1 MSQVTSGSNPRTLAD
16 ELRSRADSDLAGL
29 LLARPDLLSPLP
41 GDLSQLATR
50 AGTRASVQRALDRLD
65 TFGLQTAEALA
76 LAGPPCSQ
84 DDLAVLL
91 RDGEHRLSEALAT
104 LRSRALLW
112 GPPTAMRLVRTAQEL
127 LAPTPQRPG
136 PTGLG
141 PTLGETVTALSPRR
155 AQELLAANGL
165 RATADPVGAARAL
178 AELFSDTDRL
188 SSLLAEAPDH
198 SHEVLRRLMWG
209 PPQGEVSA
217 RPATHL
223 RWLLDHALLVP
234 TAPGTVV
241 LPREV
246 ALALRGGRSHRDL
259 RPDPPELTVH
269 THHRP
274 ERTDVVAAGQAH
286 RALSLTESLLDLWER
301 EPPAVLRTGGLG
313 VRELK
318 RVAVALDIPEPEAAF
333 WSDLAYAAG
342 LVASDGG
349 TDERYAP
356 TPASDE
362 WLRLTSPERWTRLA
376 GTWLGT
382 TRCAALVGERVP
394 QQGAARGRT
403 ADRSLAALGPGL
415 DRGPAPELRLRLL
428 TLLASVEPGAAP
440 EQSAVRERMRW
451 QAPRRMPDT
460 LRELL
465 CSAAFT
471 EAEHLGVTAHGAISG
486 FARPL
491 LTSAHARA
499 AEPDHEAVALLTG
512 RASAATPEAGARPA
526 APDAGDATEAV
537 APTVADA
544 GAGSV
549 VLDTTGPELPGTG
562 GPRDTGYVRDDG
574 GAPAEGATVPAGA
587 SPAALA
593 EVDPEAAAVSAAELL
608 TPLLPEPLDHFLLQ
622 ADMTAV
628 APGPLVRGLARA
640 LNDAADVESTGGA
653 TVYRFSPASV
663 RRALDAGRTA
673 AELHAFLA
681 EYSRTPVPQ
690 PLSYLVDDVAR
701 RHGRLRAGTAAGY
714 VTCEDEATLDQV
726 MADRRLAPL
735 RLRRIAPT
743 VLVGPA
749 GGDLLLAALK
759 EHGYAPSAESTDGAA
774 ALGAGTPPRRTP
786 PRTAPEPQPDGPP
799 GTDAALLRAAVRAIR
814 SGDHA
819 AGAAPNA
826 GGRPPSDPPSGLP
839 RTEPAETL
847 RLLRAAAGAGS
858 LVWIGYVGADG
869 VATQRVLAPVRVE
882 GGFVTAFDHTA
893 EEVRTYPL
901 HRITGAAPASA

>member
-16 ELRSRADSDLAGL
+16 ELRSRTDSDLAGL

-76 LAGPPCSQ
+76 VAGPPCSL

-91 RDGEHRLSEALAT
+91 RDGEHRLAEALAT

-198 SHEVLRRLMWG
+198 SHDVLRRLMWG

-217 RPATHL
+217 RPAPHL

-259 RPDPPELTVH
+259 RPDPPELTIH
-269 THHRP
+269 THHRA

-286 RALSLTESLLDLWER
+286 RALALTEALLDLWER

-318 RVAVALDIPEPEAAF
+318 RAAVALDIPEPEAAF
-333 WSDLAYAAG
+333 WAELAYAAG

-376 GTWLGT
+376 ATWLDT

-394 QQGAARGRT
+394 QQGAARGRP

-415 DRGPAPELRLRLL
+415 DRGPAPELRLRVL
-428 TLLASVEPGAAP
+428 TLMASVEPGAAP
-440 EQSAVRERMRW
+440 EQSAVRERLRW

-465 CSAAFT
+465 CSAVLT
-471 EAEHLGVTAHGAISG
+471 EAEHLGVTAHGAVAG

-491 LTSAHARA
+491 LAAAHARA
-499 AEPDHEAVALLTG
+499 TEPDHAAVALLTATREAAPSPAADAADPADPAATG
-512 RASAATPEAGARPA
+512 PGAPHTAQTPQSEASAVVAATDGSAEPA
-526 APDAGDATEAV
+526 APAASAVTAATAGQDA
-537 APTVADA
+537 ADDSSA
-544 GAGSV
+544 
-549 VLDTTGPELPGTG
+549 
-562 GPRDTGYVRDDG
+562 
-574 GAPAEGATVPAGA
+574 AEPSAD
-587 SPAALA
+587 A
-593 EVDPEAAAVSAAELL
+593 EVDPAAAAASAAELL
-608 TPLLPEPLDHFLLQ
+608 APLLPEPLDHFLLQ

-628 APGPLVRGLARA
+628 APGPLVRDLARA
-640 LNDAADVESTGGA
+640 LGDAADVESTGGA

-681 EYSRTPVPQ
+681 EHSRTPVPQ

-726 MADRRLAPL
+726 LADRRLAPL

-759 EHGYAPSAESTDGAA
+759 EHGYAPSAESSDGGVAV
-774 ALGAGTPPRRTP
+774 GASTPPRRTP
-786 PRTAPEPQPDGPP
+786 PRSAPEPQPDGPP
-799 GTDAALLRAAVRAIR
+799 GTDASLLRAAVRAIR

-819 AGAAPNA
+819 AGAAPTA
-826 GGRPPSDPPSGLP
+826 GGRPPSDPPASMP

-847 RLLRAAAGAGS
+847 RLLRAAAGGDS

-901 HRITGAAPASA
+901 HRITGAAPAVG

>member
-16 ELRSRADSDLAGL
+16 ELRSRTDSDLAGL

-76 LAGPPCSQ
+76 VAGPPCSL
-84 DDLAVLL
+84 DDLTVLL
-91 RDGEHRLSEALAT
+91 RDGEHRLPESLAT

-165 RATADPVGAARAL
+165 RATADPVSAARAL
-178 AELFSDTDRL
+178 ADVFSDTDRL
-188 SSLLAEAPDH
+188 SALLAEAPDH

-217 RPATHL
+217 RPAPHL

-286 RALSLTESLLDLWER
+286 RALALTESLLDLWER

-313 VRELK
+313 VRDLK
-318 RVAVALDIPEPEAAF
+318 RAAVALDIPEPEAAF
-333 WSDLAYAAG
+333 WAELAYAAG

-362 WLRLTSPERWTRLA
+362 WLRLTAPERWTRLA
-376 GTWLGT
+376 ATWLET
-382 TRCAALVGERVP
+382 TRCAALVGERAP
-394 QQGAARGRT
+394 QQGAARGRP

-428 TLLASVEPGAAP
+428 TLLASVEPGGAP
-440 EQSAVRERMRW
+440 EQAALRERLRW
-451 QAPRRMPDT
+451 QAPRRMPDP

-465 CSAAFT
+465 CSAVLT
-471 EAEHLGVTAHGAISG
+471 EAEHLGVTAHGALSG

-491 LTSAHARA
+491 LTAAQARA
-499 AEPDHEAVALLTG
+499 AEPDHAAVALLTG
-512 RASAATPEAGARPA
+512 AVEPATTTPADAEADTDADADTRPDVSPESGGADAAPESAGAESEASAPGAGAA
-526 APDAGDATEAV
+526 APTSSPGPVPA
-537 APTVADA
+537 
-544 GAGSV
+544 
-549 VLDTTGPELPGTG
+549 DTT
-562 GPRDTGYVRDDG
+562 
-574 GAPAEGATVPAGA
+574 
-587 SPAALA
+587 A
-593 EVDPEAAAVSAAELL
+593 EVDPAAAAASSAELL
-608 TPLLPEPLDHFLLQ
+608 SPLLPEPLDHFLLQ

-628 APGPLVRGLARA
+628 APGPLVRDLARA
-640 LNDAADVESTGGA
+640 LGDAADVESTGGA
-653 TVYRFSPASV
+653 TVYRFSPTSV

-673 AELHAFLA
+673 AELHAFLT
-681 EYSRTPVPQ
+681 EHSRTPVPQ

-726 MADRRLAPL
+726 LADRRLAPL

-759 EHGYAPSAESTDGAA
+759 EHGYAPSAESSEGAVA
-774 ALGAGTPPRRTP
+774 VGAGTPPRRTP
-786 PRTAPEPQPDGPP
+786 PRAVPEPQPDGPP
-799 GTDAALLRAAVRAIR
+799 GTDASLLRAAVRAIR

-819 AGAAPNA
+819 AGAAPNS
-826 GGRPPSDPPSGLP
+826 GGRPPSDPPASLP

-847 RLLRAAAGAGS
+847 RLLRSAASSGA

-901 HRITGAAPASA
+901 HRITGAAPASS